1 MYQDPTSKTSL
12 PFACSLSLSI
22 LFSAGQPATASTA
35 TGAKDWTNFDLES
48 RMVTNK
54 EHARR
59 RAQIEAERAERRRQE
74 EEERARRN
82 RKLKSRSIPAK
93 WHWKGGIAL
102 GGVKIYGGMFYAGA
116 NMKDMVE
123 PRLTEP
129 SLLSPL
135 YPVADS
141 PEGAAPLES
150 YPCYEYLS
158 PEQRR
163 GYIEFLASDRSE
175 TDDIGFVFLYFYGL
189 ERRLLLDTTKPGEV
203 SEEERASIVAE
214 MLRLVE
220 VFGDRSRSLC
230 HYIGMA
236 LLYDGSI
243 FDILDA
249 QGIRTLFDLDDL
261 DRDRMKI
268 LDDTENASA
277 MTYMLVSRLHTHKIE
292 IPSVVLAAAAKGRLL
307 RSPNVTMLG
316 ITHRD
321 LYDSAFDKM
330 LSERISAV
338 KTEREAKPARRAI
351 APENPVLYPAS
362 VGLRRGHR
370 FEVTGK
376 VAKDPEQM
384 GIPLRKLADIAVSC
398 RKELDVFCDVES
410 SSSKR
415 GIDEVALDA
424 VVASAPENCA
434 LETFLYGKKTAAYAP
449 MKVFDED
456 LRRRLGCGLSYTAKG
471 ALTTSSQQM
480 ISVVSA
486 AYGWQAMVPEAVDCP
501 ISSTWRITDADRI
514 VMFKRGV
521 GHDNR
526 NGKRC
531 LAPVF
536 GGDSQSFRLIVPGS
550 WNDACRLSYIFAWFV
565 SRCPDSLSSKDLMRY
580 SATYN
585 PVWSSSGKVEL
596 QQLLFYSL
604 RYATYSLSTSTHGIR
619 QCLDAVEFSHV
630 QDLVFS
636 MVNDMFGNMIPHDV
650 MAALEELYRKAGR
663 DKAMVL
669 YDYHAGTYHVVS
681 DNAAGFSID
690 EDRLAETIAD
700 TSNVHSILNDAM
712 RTGTADE
719 IEIAESRVSGSSEA
733 VVESVDEVEIE
744 EETSSIEDGIA
755 LVKEAFGGTDEMATS
770 ELLAFISE
778 KLGLSS
784 SAEAMGWI
792 AELNATTEVVEIDG
806 AEAYLD
812 I

>member
-1 MYQDPTSKTSL
+1 
-12 PFACSLSLSI
+12 
-22 LFSAGQPATASTA
+22 
-35 TGAKDWTNFDLES
+35 
-48 RMVTNK
+48 MVTNK

-82 RKLKSRSIPAK
+82 RKLKSKSIPAK

-135 YPVADS
+135 YPVAES
-141 PEGAAPLES
+141 AEEAAPLPS
-150 YPCYEYLS
+150 YPCYEYLT

-163 GYIEFLASDRSE
+163 GYVEFLASDRSE

-189 ERRLLLDTTKPGEV
+189 ERRLLLDTTKPDEV
-203 SEEERASIVAE
+203 SDEERASLISE
-214 MLRLVE
+214 LLRILE
-220 VFGDRSRSLC
+220 VFGERSRSLC
-230 HYIGMA
+230 HYIGMV
-236 LLYDGSI
+236 LLYDGSV
-243 FDILDA
+243 FDTLDA
-249 QGIRTLFDLDDL
+249 AGIRTLFDLDDL

-268 LDDTENASA
+268 LDDTENAPA
-277 MTYMLVSRLHTHKIE
+277 MTYMLVSRLHQANIE
-292 IPSVVLAAAAKGRLL
+292 IPSAVMAAAAKGRLL
-307 RSPNVTMLG
+307 RSSNIGMLG
-316 ITHRD
+316 IQRAD
-321 LYDSAFDKM
+321 LYDEAFNKM
-330 LSERISAV
+330 LCERIGAV
-338 KTEREAKPARRAI
+338 QTQREAKPARRAV

-362 VGLRRGHR
+362 VGLRRGRR
-370 FEVTGK
+370 FEVSGK

-398 RKELDVFCDVES
+398 RKELDVFDDVVS

-415 GIDEVALDA
+415 GVDEVALDA
-424 VVASAPENCA
+424 IVASAPANCA

-456 LRRRLGCGLSYTAKG
+456 FRRRFGCGLSYTAKG
-471 ALTTSSQQM
+471 ALTSSSQQM
-480 ISVVSA
+480 IAIVSA
-486 AYGWQAMVPEAVDCP
+486 AYGWQAMVPEAVECP
-501 ISSTWRITDADRI
+501 ISGTWRITETDRI

-531 LAPVF
+531 LGPVF
-536 GGDSQSFRLIVPGS
+536 GGDSQTFRLVVPAS
-550 WNDACRLSYIFAWFV
+550 WNEACRLSYIFAWFV
-565 SRCPDSLSSKDLMRY
+565 SRCTDSLTSKDLMRY

-585 PVWSSSGKVEL
+585 PPWLPSGKSEL

-619 QCLDAVEFSHV
+619 QCLDAVEFNHV

-636 MVNDMFGNMIPHDV
+636 MVNDLFANMIPHDV
-650 MAALEELYRKAGR
+650 MSALEELYRKAGR

-681 DNAAGFSID
+681 DKTSAGFAID

-700 TSNVHSILNDAM
+700 TSNVHSILNEAM
-712 RTGTADE
+712 RTGTEDE
-719 IEIAESRVSGSSEA
+719 IEIVEAALPQEPSEEQV
-733 VVESVDEVEIE
+733 VVEEGEA
-744 EETSSIEDGIA
+744 EETSADEGLD
-755 LVKEAFGGTDEMATS
+755 LVREAFGEDDEMETS
-770 ELLAFISE
+770 DLLAFLVE

-784 SAEAMGWI
+784 TAEAMGWI
-792 AELNATTEVVEIDG
+792 SELNAKAGDVVEIDG
-806 AEAYLD
+806 PDAYLD
-812 I
+812 V